1 MDQLPKASLDAIA
14 RELVGAEVPGLAA
27 HQQAC
32 RSARGTQLA
41 GAHGS
46 CRCTQLAL
54 ESFAAARDDDVSLA
68 MVQRV
73 AKHMGVFYEGVRE
86 WHVRA
91 GHEWLLPRPYHRIGV
106 SSAAG
111 EKLAAYVAPRAA
123 VRKSQA
129 LRKRARGQDRAAGGA
144 DAGDDSQAAPEV
156 EPEAEPPYQRYAS
169 SEQMLPGLTRTAESS
184 VHTEAQR
191 RRARVAAS
199 AKGRTTKSDAPVSP
213 KRRITSWFTAP
224 AASSS

>member
-32 RSARGTQLA
+32 RPARGGQLA
-41 GAHGS
+41 GARGS

-73 AKHMGVFYEGVRE
+73 AKHMGAFDAELRE
-86 WHVRA
+86 WCVQA
-91 GHEWLLPRPYHRIGV
+91 GHAWLLRRPEGIAQEG
-106 SSAAG
+106 AG
-111 EKLAAYVAPRAA
+111 DKLVAYVVPRAA
-123 VRKSQA
+123 ARRK
-129 LRKRARGQDRAAGGA
+129 KRSRGQERAAGA
-144 DAGDDSQAAPEV
+144 SDAGADSQAA
-156 EPEAEPPYQRYAS
+156 PEAEPPYQRYAS
-169 SEQMLPGLTRTAESS
+169 SEQMLPGLTKTEESS
-184 VHTEAQR
+184 MRLDALR

-199 AKGRTTKSDAPVSP
+199 ARGRTTKIDAPVTGAC
-213 KRRITSWFTAP
+213 RVM
-224 AASSS
+224 

>member
-1 MDQLPKASLDAIA
+1 MDQLPKASLNAIA
-14 RELVGAEVPGLAA
+14 RELIGAEVPGLAA

-41 GAHGS
+41 GARGS

-73 AKHMGVFYEGVRE
+73 AKHMGVFYEGLRE

-91 GHEWLLPRPYHRIGV
+91 GHEWLLPRPYHRIEEG
-106 SSAAG
+106 AG
-111 EKLAAYVAPRAA
+111 QKLAAYVAPRAA

-129 LRKRARGQDRAAGGA
+129 LRKRARGQDPAAGGA
-144 DAGDDSQAAPEV
+144 DAGADSQAAPEV

-184 VHTEAQR
+184 VHTDAQR